1 MKVAFLGLGNMGVP
15 MSACILAAKY
25 DLAVWNRTAS
35 KMQSLIKMG
44 AKGAANAKEAAAQA
58 DVVITGLMD
67 DQQTLDLVQGD
78 AGILRSMKPDAVH
91 LCISTISPRCA
102 EALERMHEENGT
114 RYVSGPVVGRPDAA
128 AAAKLITYLA
138 GKPAAVDAV
147 LPVCRTYAAQVSVL
161 AERPGAAN
169 CMKLAINYNI
179 LSAIETVGETYVF
192 AEKCGLPLEFV
203 RDFYQQQWFAHPAAR
218 MYTEKLRTRDFAG
231 RGGFVMSGA
240 LKDMQLAISAAA
252 DVGAKLEIAPIVER
266 KLVKGIEEGMGEVDW
281 SAIYEL
287 TRREAGLK

>member
-1 MKVAFLGLGNMGVP
+1 
-15 MSACILAAKY
+15 
-25 DLAVWNRTAS
+25 
-35 KMQSLIKMG
+35 MQSLIEMG

-78 AGILRSMKPDAVH
+78 AGIQRSMKPGAVH

-102 EALERMHEENGT
+102 EVLERMHEDNGT

-240 LKDMQLAISAAA
+240 LKDMQLAMSAAA

>member
-78 AGILRSMKPDAVH
+78 AGILRSMKPGAIH

-240 LKDMQLAISAAA
+240 LKDMQLAMSAAV